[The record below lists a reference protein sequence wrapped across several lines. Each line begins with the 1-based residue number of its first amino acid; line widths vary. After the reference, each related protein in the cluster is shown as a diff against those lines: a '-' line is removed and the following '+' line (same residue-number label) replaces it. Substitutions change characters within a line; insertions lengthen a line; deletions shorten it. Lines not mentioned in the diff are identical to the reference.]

1 MEKGKFR
8 GSAQN
13 SGARGKLWALDIILV
28 NQWALDII
36 LVNHWG

>member
-13 SGARGKLWALDIILV
+13 SENCGP
-28 NQWALDII
+28 
-36 LVNHWG
+36 